1 MVLFSNIAICFTHA
15 HFPPCLGEYYEK
27 YDKYRNIVLKSK
39 KKTILFIIIF
49 YCDYRFSSVS
59 PIFLYYDA
67 LVLSLEVALKAGD
80 RSSGA
85 LGTDI
90 FIY

>member
-1 MVLFSNIAICFTHA
+1 M
-15 HFPPCLGEYYEK
+15 
-27 YDKYRNIVLKSK
+27 
-39 KKTILFIIIF
+39 FIIIF
-49 YCDYRFSSVS
+49 YCNYRFFSVS
-59 PIFLYYDA
+59 LIFSYYDA

>member
-1 MVLFSNIAICFTHA
+1 M
-15 HFPPCLGEYYEK
+15 
-27 YDKYRNIVLKSK
+27 
-39 KKTILFIIIF
+39 FIIIF
-49 YCDYRFSSVS
+49 YCDYRFFSVS
-59 PIFLYYDA
+59 PIFSYYDA

>member
-1 MVLFSNIAICFTHA
+1 M
-15 HFPPCLGEYYEK
+15 
-27 YDKYRNIVLKSK
+27 
-39 KKTILFIIIF
+39 FIIIF
-49 YCDYRFSSVS
+49 YCDYRFFSVS
-59 PIFLYYDA
+59 PILSYYDA

-90 FIY
+90 FIYRTNVASLLSVAAISPQGRNWLATESTVSKILFDSTIFLSY